1 MDVFK
6 VTLCPSFLSVLQ
18 TGSRQFRPS
27 WFCPYSSASSPSLPF
42 CISCSGWSRA
52 DASSSPPSSR
62 SWRVSMTS
70 SHADGVT
77 PWAAARG
84 VLRDHHHW
92 LRSLLTSPHLASP
105 LVSFPRCVRD
115 VRGHHLHRDESGRWR
130 RATVWLRIRASLGG
144 FPSLPHQRPH
154 LYRPEEERMREGAEG
169 KRGGVVRIP
178 LRTTSHSAYCPQTID
193 WHPNNTTKLHVP
205 LIILNT
211 KWRNVFLLGVF
222 SLKQNSVSIM
232 LPSHAEND
240 HSCLLE
246 QRCHHKLPVVTSK
259 CV

>member
-1 MDVFK
+1 MCLKSRFVHPFCLSSRLDPGSSGPHDSVH
-6 VTLCPSFLSVLQ
+6 TLLLLLPHCLFVSAVQAGQGRTLLLHRHLPDLGEWVWLHHTL
-18 TGSRQFRPS
+18 TGSRPEQLRVE
-27 WFCPYSSASSPSLPF
+27 FCEIIIIGFGAS
-42 CISCSGWSRA
+42 
-52 DASSSPPSSR
+52 
-62 SWRVSMTS
+62 
-70 SHADGVT
+70 
-77 PWAAARG
+77 
-84 VLRDHHHW
+84 
-92 LRSLLTSPHLASP
+92 SPHLASP